1 MDKSWE
7 TCPEVTPKVA
17 AAAIFLVTA
26 ASVGYLLLKAPR
38 EYPGADHNWQVPV
51 EVAANASPLILL
63 CACVLV
69 FYIPRLGYALG
80 LVAGMVAVPWFV
92 WTESALRPWNSW
104 LFFNYAGPMD
114 SGVGAHAFVTL
125 KILSVTLIVITVI
138 CSALRLLP
146 GHWSLRESPLRRR
159 TWPAVTAGPLVLA
172 VWYARSV
179 TPYSVPIIV
188 DGASPEFQILHVE
201 KRGLRFHE
209 TGVSASKEGRVW
221 VWRQDRRLF
230 QFRFETRAALIALAQ
245 TSPPCY
251 QRIIDF
257 AGSPKL
263 WKLHTQPAKALWA
276 WDAEGWYVV
285 LKGKRLLAFTS
296 EYRTAPP
303 REITDMFYVLEK
315 LPAFRQHTFIVP
327 DISLGF
333 GFDPLAAM
341 GFGDRPEARARLL
354 QPQ

>member
-1 MDKSWE
+1 MA
-7 TCPEVTPKVA
+7 VA
-17 AAAIFLVTA
+17 VAGSFYFKHIGVLGEGQFRHRTIHPFFFLFEQTGHGEFRLRAIGGHRFA
-26 ASVGYLLLKAPR
+26 
-38 EYPGADHNWQVPV
+38 
-51 EVAANASPLILL
+51 VAGNELQRQPAEHVINDG
-63 CACVLV
+63 V
-69 FYIPRLGYALG
+69 GYALG

-201 KRGLRFHE
+201 KRGLRFH
-209 TGVSASKEGRVW
+209 K
-221 VWRQDRRLF
+221 
-230 QFRFETRAALIALAQ
+230 
-245 TSPPCY
+245 
-251 QRIIDF
+251 
-257 AGSPKL
+257 
-263 WKLHTQPAKALWA
+263 
-276 WDAEGWYVV
+276 
-285 LKGKRLLAFTS
+285 
-296 EYRTAPP
+296 
-303 REITDMFYVLEK
+303 
-315 LPAFRQHTFIVP
+315 
-327 DISLGF
+327 
-333 GFDPLAAM
+333 
-341 GFGDRPEARARLL
+341 RPE
-354 QPQ
+354 